1 MEQIKG
7 DLFSF
12 SRGYGFN
19 VARGLTLDLTPDHLL
34 EPHTTRRVLE
44 YSLSGCTTTLLC
56 ILGPSMRHYRTSPPT
71 WNSLVRTPSL
81 VVISSNRYSPS
92 SKQEPST
99 AAQISS
105 NTQPLKLPRES
116 SLFGLSN
123 FRFWNT
129 PRTHAPD
136 VWLYQQLSNFSLR

>member
-44 YSLSGCTTTLLC
+44 YSLVD
-56 ILGPSMRHYRTSPPT
+56 IAF
-71 WNSLVRTPSL
+71 NSHR
-81 VVISSNRYSPS
+81 
-92 SKQEPST
+92 
-99 AAQISS
+99 
-105 NTQPLKLPRES
+105 LKK
-116 SLFGLSN
+116 
-123 FRFWNT
+123 
-129 PRTHAPD
+129 
-136 VWLYQQLSNFSLR
+136 V